1 MAARDLTLHISS
13 KLAGE
18 WSAPNVAGMLTAPVL
33 EYLVS
38 KWSDLDTMVKTRL
51 LLAPLAMKGA
61 SLEELR
67 PQLQAMVEAGVA
79 DKDEWVRVMALA
91 VGPYDGRVHL
101 GAVAADFKLV
111 GKTLDELVSGLREAD
126 PLLYRPQEELYLHP
140 DLVRERQGIASP
152 APVLPHRH
160 FRARPRSEAPTAG
173 QGLPS
178 SAAPGLR
185 PPGAAIAPG
194 GSRAGAAGPRSLPRP
209 AADIFISR
217 PAPTARPRAGL
228 AGAGAGQVRRTAT
241 LDIAAVAA
249 LNQQAAAERERK
261 AQVER
266 EAREA
271 LARRR
276 AEERAAERAAA
287 KAEKDAA
294 RLAARRGKEPDD
306 PGKGPSLGDDANGA
320 AK

>member
-91 VGPYDGRVHL
+91 VGPYDGRIHL

-126 PLLYRPQEELYLHP
+126 PLLYRPQE
-140 DLVRERQGIASP
+140 V
-152 APVLPHRH
+152 
-160 FRARPRSEAPTAG
+160 
-173 QGLPS
+173 
-178 SAAPGLR
+178 
-185 PPGAAIAPG
+185 
-194 GSRAGAAGPRSLPRP
+194 GSRSC
-209 AADIFISR
+209 
-217 PAPTARPRAGL
+217 TC
-228 AGAGAGQVRRTAT
+228 T
-241 LDIAAVAA
+241 LTW
-249 LNQQAAAERERK
+249 
-261 AQVER
+261 
-266 EAREA
+266 
-271 LARRR
+271 
-276 AEERAAERAAA
+276 
-287 KAEKDAA
+287 
-294 RLAARRGKEPDD
+294 
-306 PGKGPSLGDDANGA
+306 
-320 AK
+320 